1 MDPIEVDLWPGKFMP
16 TIRCGTGFQPRRWHS
31 VDGQIF
37 NWAGLASFVANL
49 PENNRHAEV
58 DVFAPRLN
66 DLWPLQEVREAE
78 FRRISLEHHSE
89 VALDVADA
97 AMVLG
102 DALIQRLITR
112 LTSRP
117 CVAETLLDILYPPGW
132 RTWRLTERPDIELGI
147 RMLPLLG
154 LVSGE
159 WLDWALRQAFGD
171 SAVLSV
177 IEKAAVSGPEL
188 CAKVDRGSPHSTLTA
203 FPPLVGS
210 WRLAEPV
217 LRVTLLE
224 RHLSDGETS
233 LGYEDG
239 LADSPKSRR
248 CARNIVAEFAPPHT
262 HIEIE
267 VVR

>member
-1 MDPIEVDLWPGKFMP
+1 
-16 TIRCGTGFQPRRWHS
+16 
-31 VDGQIF
+31 
-37 NWAGLASFVANL
+37 
-49 PENNRHAEV
+49 
-58 DVFAPRLN
+58 
-66 DLWPLQEVREAE
+66 
-78 FRRISLEHHSE
+78 
-89 VALDVADA
+89 
-97 AMVLG
+97 MVLG

-132 RTWRLTERPDIELGI
+132 RTWRFTERPDIELGI

-159 WLDWALRQAFGD
+159 WLDWALRRAFGD
-171 SAVLSV
+171 TAVLS
-177 IEKAAVSGPEL
+177 IAEKAEVGGPEL
-188 CAKVDRGSPHSTLTA
+188 CARVDHSPPRSTLTA

-210 WRLAEPV
+210 WRLAGPV
-217 LRVTLLE
+217 LRVTLDG
-224 RHLSDGETS
+224 RHLSDGEVS

-248 CARNIVAEFAPPHT
+248 CAQNIVAEFAPPHT

-267 VVR
+267 VAR

>member
-1 MDPIEVDLWPGKFMP
+1 MDPIEVDLWPGKLMP
-16 TIRCGTGFQPRRWHS
+16 NIRCGTGFQPRRWHS
-31 VDGQIF
+31 VDGQVF
-37 NWAGLASFVANL
+37 TWVSLASFIATL
-49 PENNRHAEV
+49 PENHRHAEV

-89 VALDVADA
+89 VALDVGDA
-97 AMVLG
+97 AIVLG

-112 LTSRP
+112 LISRP
-117 CVAETLLDILYPPGW
+117 CVAETLLDILYQPGW

-159 WLDWALRQAFGD
+159 WLDWALRQAFGNT
-171 SAVLSV
+171 AVLSIV
-177 IEKAAVSGPEL
+177 EKAAADGPDV
-188 CAKVDRGSPHSTLTA
+188 CAKVDRVLPHSTLTA
-203 FPPLVGS
+203 FPPLVGN
-210 WRLAEPV
+210 WRLAGPV
-217 LRVTLLE
+217 LRVTLRDRPLA
-224 RHLSDGETS
+224 DGEMT

-248 CARNIVAEFAPPHT
+248 CARNIVAEFAPPHV

-267 VVR
+267 VVS